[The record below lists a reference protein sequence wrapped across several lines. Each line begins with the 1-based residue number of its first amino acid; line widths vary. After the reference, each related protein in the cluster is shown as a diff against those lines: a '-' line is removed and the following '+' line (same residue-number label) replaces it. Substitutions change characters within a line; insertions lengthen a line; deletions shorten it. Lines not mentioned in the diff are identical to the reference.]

1 MLRIL
6 FSCLMLICRVE
17 SNWEAEDSDPS
28 DANLG
33 FSLINM
39 TCNDA
44 MDLCQHNY
52 IASVHSREVLAV
64 FEYTKDPYKF
74 QVSVREGKQS
84 KDWSFFQD
92 DLDGKYRWCE
102 SVDSKASWEF
112 DYSRRY
118 TACFENSFD
127 DISIPEGCAKP
138 LAVVTYDTHL
148 YDDKVR
154 GQQMLLCLP

>member
-6 FSCLMLICRVE
+6 LTCQVRITRVE
-17 SNWEAEDSDPS
+17 SNWEAENSDPS

-44 MDLCQHNY
+44 MDLCQHY
-52 IASVHSREVLAV
+52 FILPLYTHEALAV
-64 FEYTKDPYKF
+64 FEYTKDPYKLL
-74 QVSVREGKQS
+74 VGGREGIQS
-84 KDWSFFQD
+84 RDWRFVQD
-92 DLDGKYRWCE
+92 DCDEKYRWCE
-102 SVDSKASWEF
+102 SVDSEASW
-112 DYSRRY
+112 DYDQSWRY
-118 TACFENSFD
+118 TICFENSFD

-138 LAVVTYDTHL
+138 LAVVTYDTHH